1 MEIDRSRLVFTGSR
15 VPEVELIGE
24 PGLPDAV
31 ASQLLEEL
39 LGRVEPTGAHAT
51 AGRHERSDGAASW

>member
-1 MEIDRSRLVFTGSR
+1 VFTGTR

-31 ASQLLEEL
+31 ARQLLEEL
-39 LGRVEPTGAHAT
+39 LGRVEPANAHAT
-51 AGRHERSDGAASW
+51 AGCHERSDGAASW